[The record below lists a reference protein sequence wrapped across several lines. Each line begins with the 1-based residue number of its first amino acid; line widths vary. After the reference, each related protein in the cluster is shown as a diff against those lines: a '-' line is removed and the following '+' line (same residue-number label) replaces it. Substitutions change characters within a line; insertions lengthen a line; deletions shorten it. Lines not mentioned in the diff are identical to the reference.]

1 MHKLGVE
8 SVAELVRLAH
18 KMKAIAAY
26 FTMRSLLVV
35 TGLFFL
41 LLSSAAGS
49 TDFSGKWVLDLR
61 SSSSPEPVLKRLGA
75 SWVERTLGSSL
86 QLELTCTQTRHLLTV
101 HLRGPAFNR
110 TDVMRIDNKPE
121 TKEDSRTGR
130 YTIRTFWSANGT
142 QLVSTISL
150 RTKDSRDAQIII
162 VRELADEGKTLVLT
176 GTLKVT
182 GESGTYTVRR
192 VWRKR

>member
-1 MHKLGVE
+1 
-8 SVAELVRLAH
+8 
-18 KMKAIAAY
+18 MKAIAAY

-61 SSSSPEPVLKRLGA
+61 SSSSPEPALKRLGA

-86 QLELTCTQTRHLLTV
+86 QLESTYTQTRHLLTV
-101 HLRGPAFNR
+101 HLRGPAFSR